1 MTSSVVY
8 VGARGHRCP
17 LRGTRAGGPAL
28 CRGVTGMQAPGLGPV
43 SQVTPG
49 PGDPGRGLF
58 WLLPRTNGALCSARD
73 PLSGALTP
81 AGGAPGC
88 LQPGSGAQGGGPGG
102 ARAAQVWGSEC
113 MNSAGMRADPGY
125 GKSRGITRFFVTF
138 LCDNGALKTL
148 KVKTQFAWKGRQ
160 GQRPHTAGLIGT
172 LRRTKT
178 HVWTCPGGCVTVT
191 DLPGVTPATCWVS
204 ANLRSGHHPAVCL
217 PLKVPRVSWNT
228 PGVSCRN
235 RPRVPARGRPCP
247 ELPWGITSLHVPVFL
262 WL

>member
-1 MTSSVVY
+1 MWEHVGIAALY
-8 VGARGHRCP
+8 VGRELAAPPCAAGSPGCRRLVWVQSPRSRRVPVTREGDSSGFSHGQTGRSVLP
-17 LRGTRAGGPAL
+17 GTL
-28 CRGVTGMQAPGLGPV
+28 C
-43 SQVTPG
+43 PG
-49 PGDPGRGLF
+49 PSHLLAGLLAASSLAVGPRAADP
-58 WLLPRTNGALCSARD
+58 A
-73 PLSGALTP
+73 
-81 AGGAPGC
+81 
-88 LQPGSGAQGGGPGG
+88 G